1 MFKKELPVGL
11 TSPVEL
17 LQNEADAMRVAI
29 GGLDKS
35 IAEAIVQKENLKT
48 MAEAFDR
55 EVARL
60 ELLYPKGPEQLELEL
75 VS

>member
-1 MFKKELPVGL
+1 MSKKELPVGL

-35 IAEAIVQKENLKT
+35 IAEAVVQKENLKA

-60 ELLYPKGPEQLELEL
+60 ELLYPKGPEQLEFEL

>member
-1 MFKKELPVGL
+1 MLKKELPVGL